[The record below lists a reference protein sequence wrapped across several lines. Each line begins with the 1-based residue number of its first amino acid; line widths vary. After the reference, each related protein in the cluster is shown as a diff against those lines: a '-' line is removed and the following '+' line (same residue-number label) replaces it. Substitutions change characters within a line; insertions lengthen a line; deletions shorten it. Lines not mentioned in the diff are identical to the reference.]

1 MGQTQLLCTRATG
14 LGTPEWRL
22 AQDKLEGKEHTY
34 SYGYFGFDR
43 TNMGY
48 GVKITNIYTFS
59 FHGQASCTD
68 PARSTVKSFA
78 APLKTGFADQTPHP
92 PEVNR
97 STKALSYD
105 NGILPEE
112 SGHVLT
118 GAVTDEKTIQDIVR
132 NGIALCVENDGEDT
146 TASIKAYT
154 NNSPYC
160 PVLWA
165 DYEPVTLNVKKAEV
179 NGTKKLAPGF
189 QYSWGFET
197 EYDDACVVG
206 DVTQAHAWVGY
217 EVGPGT
223 SESIHDLGTQKG
235 EFFTVPPVATPG
247 AREPYQP
254 WVYVVSNGG
263 ARSETVYADCTVEPL
278 SVTLSDVHP
287 SDKQYAGL
295 PVTFDWE
302 YKYTLP
308 AGAISGSVY
317 QLKAR
322 ILCRPKGTDEVRWTD
337 EITGPQMRFVKT
349 GLPAGTIE
357 YKIISWDST
366 GGEVSTGDSWK
377 SFENKALAV
386 TAADLYP
393 AAGAKAPKN
402 ADNRFGW
409 RVVPEEDPDFHG
421 LLTVQSAVFQWR
433 PTGGDGASVRA
444 IAAGTANELTV
455 PAGTFAG
462 YDAIDWRVML
472 TANTGGVTTSE
483 WIALD
488 TVDARS
494 KAVAL
499 SPVGCY
505 VEDTPET
512 PVAFRWLHGIETD
525 TRQTGWTLQY
535 SVDSV
540 GYATLGEGADGAD
553 GFTAPYGALPPGTVY
568 WRVRTRNTDNVWGDW
583 SDPATIVVRQ
593 APQTPQVRGTDR
605 KPLPTITWSA
615 KNQEGYRVTI
625 GNFDTGWVAGRETS
639 YTHPDLLPD
648 GTYPVTVRIMTPDG
662 QESAPGI
669 ITIEVR
675 NQPFPAPVAHVT
687 ERGCD
692 VLLRWQALEGD
703 TVYYLLRDGVPI
715 LRTRQAQAWDRY
727 ASGRHT
733 YVVRAMR
740 GGYYADSRPV
750 PAISHVENAV
760 VSALEPVD
768 WVPLAAKTGGRPGH
782 DESTGEQ
789 VEFRHFYGRA
799 LPVAYTSGFV
809 DATNSQSW
817 TLGAA
822 GAADYDRLRALVGK
836 PAVYKDCFGR
846 VRFGVL
852 TGVDGGLAED
862 VELSL
867 SFTQT
872 DYEERVQYAEDQR

>member
-14 LGTPEWRL
+14 LGEPSWRL
-22 AQDKLEGKEHTY
+22 SRDKLEGKDHTY

-48 GVKITNIYTFS
+48 GVKITKIYTFA
-59 FHGQASCTD
+59 FQGEAM
-68 PARSTVKSFA
+68 RSDGADGVVKTFL
-78 APLKTGFADQTPHP
+78 APLDTFFSDQEPHP
-92 PEVNR
+92 PEVSR
-97 STKALSYD
+97 SKKLLESE
-105 NGILPEE
+105 NGILHQE
-112 SGHVLT
+112 SGHTLT
-118 GAVTDEKTIQDIVR
+118 GVVTDEGTLKKIVA
-132 NGIALCVENDGEDT
+132 NGVALCVENEEDGV
-146 TASIKAYT
+146 TATVKAYT
-154 NNSPYC
+154 NNSPYT

-165 DYEPVTLNVKKAEV
+165 DYEAVRLTVKKAEV
-179 NGTKKLAPGF
+179 SGTKKLAPGF
-189 QYSWGFET
+189 QYSWSFET
-197 EYDDACVVG
+197 EYDDTCVVG
-206 DVTQAHAWVGY
+206 NVTQAHAWVGY
-217 EVGPGT
+217 EIGPAD
-223 SESIHDLGTQKG
+223 SDNIHDLGAQKG
-235 EFFTVPPVATPG
+235 EFFTVPPLSRVGMAVL
-247 AREPYQP
+247 YQP
-254 WVYVVSNGG
+254 WVYVVSGGG
-263 ARSETVYADCTVEPL
+263 ARSEKVYADCTVEPL
-278 SVTLSDVHP
+278 SITLADVHP
-287 SDKQYAGL
+287 SGKQYAGL

-302 YKYTLP
+302 YKYTKP
-308 AGAISGSVY
+308 AGAISGSAY

-322 ILCRPKGTDEVRWTD
+322 LLCRLQGTDTAQWVD
-337 EITGPQMRFVKT
+337 EINGPQMRFVKE

-366 GGEVSTGDSWK
+366 GGETGTGDTWK

-386 TAADLYP
+386 SAADLYP

-421 LLTVQSAVFQWR
+421 QLTVQSAVFHWR
-433 PTGGDGASVRA
+433 PTGGDGAAVRS
-444 IAAGTANELTV
+444 IPAGTANELTV

-462 YDAIDWRVML
+462 YDAIDWRVVL

-483 WIALD
+483 WITLD

-494 KAVAL
+494 KAVTLA
-499 SPVGCY
+499 PVGCY

-512 PVAFRWLHGIETD
+512 PIVFRWLHGIETN

-540 GYATLGEGADGAD
+540 GYATLGEGTGGAAS
-553 GFTAPYGALPPGTVY
+553 FTAPYDALPPGTVY
-568 WRVRTRNTDNVWGDW
+568 WRVRTRNTDSVWGDW

-605 KPLPTITWSA
+605 KPLPTITWGS

-625 GNFDTGWVAGRETS
+625 GAFDTGWVAGRETS
-639 YTHPDLLPD
+639 YTHTDLLAD
-648 GTYPVTVRIMTPDG
+648 GTYPVTVRIRTPDG
-662 QESAPGI
+662 QESAPGA

-675 NQPFPAPVAHVT
+675 NQPFPAPVVHVT
-687 ERGCD
+687 ERGCC
-692 VLLRWQALEGD
+692 VLLRWQALAD
-703 TVYYLLRDGVPI
+703 APLYYLLRDGVPV
-715 LRTRQAQAWDRY
+715 LCTREAQAWDLF

-740 GGYYADSRPV
+740 GGYYADSSPV

-760 VSALEPVD
+760 LSALDPVD
-768 WVPLAAKTGGRPGH
+768 WIPLAAKAGGRPGH

-799 LPVAYTSGFV
+799 LPVAYSSGFV
-809 DATNSQSW
+809 DAAASQSW
-817 TLGAA
+817 TLPASD
-822 GAADYDRLRALVGK
+822 AADYDRLRALLGK

-852 TGVDGGLAED
+852 TNVDGGLAED